1 MTFAKGH
8 AVARMCQ
15 IDENGGRSSGIE
27 LKTGGC
33 LFTATNTTANQTHG
47 AKSTAYR
54 HPVLMEAARDPL
66 RNATIS
72 DSSLVRVVEITEI
85 GLRDGTDG
93 AILVNDPT
101 LPGQRTVRG
110 SVLRG
115 IADTQ
120 LLTTDPSIRTPLTV
134 TVTLPEAVEAGLV
147 CGGRARL
154 LVTPLGH
161 VPTEALQWL
170 DHSEPVV
177 LIAAADGSGSDMAL
191 GLHGMVGSVGP
202 DDEAAT
208 IARQILRRGA
218 SCAQVHMIAGTE
230 FVFAAAIPV
239 TKALIVGDGPMAGAV
254 KAQGE
259 LMGWQV
265 ELTEELDTA
274 TAFCQR
280 ATAADAVIVISHD
293 RALDVPALAA
303 ALGSQAGYIGA
314 MGSRSTQSIRAKALD
329 AIGHTDQ
336 DRIHGPVGL
345 DLGSRTPAETAVAIA
360 AEFLSVRRGAA
371 PASLSTHTGPI
382 HA

>member
-1 MTFAKGH
+1 
-8 AVARMCQ
+8 MCQ
-15 IDENGGRSSGIE
+15 VDKNGGRSFGIE
-27 LKTGGC
+27 LKAGGC
-33 LFTATNTTANQTHG
+33 LFAATNTTANQTHG

-85 GLRDGTDG
+85 GLRQGTDG

-101 LPGQRTVRG
+101 RPGHRSVRG

-115 IADTQ
+115 IADEQ
-120 LLTTDPSIRTPLTV
+120 LLTTDPRIRTPLTV
-134 TVTLPEAVEAGLV
+134 TVTLPEAIEAGLV
-147 CGGRARL
+147 CGGSARL

-161 VPTEALQWL
+161 IPTEAVRWL
-170 DHSEPVV
+170 NQSEPVV

-191 GLHGMVGSVGP
+191 SPQGMVGSVGP
-202 DDEAAT
+202 DDEAAA
-208 IARQILRRGA
+208 IAHQILGRGS
-218 SCAQVHMIAGTE
+218 SCTQVHVIAETE

-239 TKALIVGDGPMAGAV
+239 TKALIVGVGPMAAAIS
-254 KAQGE
+254 AQGE
-259 LMGWQV
+259 LMGWHV

-274 TAFCQR
+274 KAFCQR

-303 ALGSQAGYIGA
+303 ALDSPVGYIGA
-314 MGSRSTQSIRAKALD
+314 MGSRSTQAIRAKALD
-329 AIGHTDQ
+329 AIGQTDR

-360 AEFLSVRRGAA
+360 AEFLAVRRGAP
-371 PASLSTHTGPI
+371 PASLSTHAGPI